1 MRAKKWFAVLLCA
14 LCVAACGCSDRGNN
28 PYNKGDTLQLN
39 IWITQTNQPQYF
51 LGWFKN
57 AFESQNPGIVLN
69 FVAQSNDKLSSGL
82 DAAFSGSDA
91 PDMSSTWAGS
101 TLTGMLSG
109 NSLVDI
115 SDVMEPY
122 EDKLVDAALLNK
134 YNEKHYCAPIFGF
147 TSPVIYYNKTVFDEC
162 GFEPPADYDEFRQLC
177 ADIMAIKNSS
187 GKQRYE
193 TVVTGYSYHLMM
205 ALHARTC
212 TVEDLQALVSASS
225 TDKGVYD
232 APGFLK
238 GYQWLEEMVEDGIFV
253 ANCSGYNET
262 TASNAFTMQKAL
274 MIATTSLDLLEFS
287 NNAQFEIGAFLFPD
301 APEKYKPTYGEG
313 ATEASL
319 VSGVY
324 TDSFVVN
331 AKSSEEKIAACKK
344 VIDFLY
350 SEEAQSKLFN
360 YFLYP
365 ARKDVDYSGVD
376 AGTQSVF
383 NSTMKEIYE
392 KAKTEGMGIFYMTYY
407 AKSGIMG
414 NLEGGVKQIMNGASA
429 ETGYSSVKA
438 FIDA

>member
-1 MRAKKWFAVLLCA
+1 MRVKKWFALLLSVLL
-14 LCVAACGCSDRGNN
+14 LVGVGCDGGRGGG
-28 PYNKGDTLQLN
+28 NKGNTLQLN

-57 AFESQNPGIVLN
+57 AFETENTNITLN

-82 DAAFSGSDA
+82 DASFSGSDA
-91 PDMSSTWAGS
+91 PDMASTWAGT
-101 TLTGMLSG
+101 TLNGMLSG
-109 NSLVDI
+109 GVVADI
-115 SDVMEPY
+115 SDIMTKY

-134 YNEKHYCAPIFGF
+134 YEGKHYAAPIFGF
-147 TSPVIYYNKTVFDEC
+147 TSPVIYYNKTVFDEY
-162 GFEPPADYDEFRQLC
+162 GFEPPKDYDSLKKLC

-193 TVVTGYSYHLMM
+193 TIVTGYTYHLMM

-212 TVEDLQALVSASS
+212 TVEDLQKLVSASS
-225 TDKGVYD
+225 TEKGVYD

-238 GYQWLEEMVEDGIFV
+238 GYQWLKDMVDNGVFA
-253 ANCSGYNET
+253 ANCSGYNES
-262 TASNAFTMQKAL
+262 TASNAFTLQKSL
-274 MIATTSLDLLEFS
+274 MIATTSLDLLELS
-287 NNAQFEIGAFLFPD
+287 NNAQFEVGAFLFPD
-301 APEKYKPTYGEG
+301 APAVYKPAYGEG

-331 AKSSEEKIAACKK
+331 AKKGEEKIAACKK

-350 SEEAQSKLFN
+350 SPVAQSKLFN

-376 AGTQSVF
+376 AGNRSVF
-383 NSTMKEIYE
+383 DSTMKGIYE
-392 KAKTEGMGIFYMTYY
+392 QAKTDGMGIFYMTYY
-407 AKSGIMG
+407 AKAGIMG
-414 NLEGGVKQIMNGASA
+414 NLEGGVKQIMNGYSA
-429 ETGYSSVKA
+429 ETGYGSVKA